1 MKRENILVMGPCT
14 RSSTTCMCVQGGL
27 SSSAGRCHPPRR
39 PQTTREAGQDSQA
52 VFTQEA
58 RVASQAG
65 SLPGG
70 GTRRVLLDMTNPP
83 RGTGPGL

>member
-1 MKRENILVMGPCT
+1 MYVCT
-14 RSSTTCMCVQGGL
+14 GGIVIIRWEMPPTQKTPDDQGGW
-27 SSSAGRCHPPRR
+27 
-39 PQTTREAGQDSQA
+39 AGQPGSLY
-52 VFTQEA
+52 TGG

>member
-14 RSSTTCMCVQGGL
+14 RSSTTCMCVQGGIVIT
-27 SSSAGRCHPPRR
+27 RWEMPPTRR

-65 SLPGG
+65 SLPRGR
-70 GTRRVLLDMTNPP
+70 TRRVLLDMTNPP
-83 RGTGPGL
+83 WGTSPRL